1 MKVPLFYPEFDPGLN
16 TQPTLWPQYTG
27 LSTGGCLSRLESLW
41 PECNKLAGLCSC
53 MFVELL
59 CLPMERE
66 SGRPARCVWVQGPS
80 WPPMGW
86 FIIRAAL
93 VDPQEHVGRKI
104 RRMTLDGWEPAER
117 MQRGTCGTGM
127 GMNALYTNEHTHKT
141 SSDGSEYIATTEQ
154 AFFSLFFLRI
164 FFFSLHFWTGV
175 PATFSAVALSA
186 GCLGFP
192 ASYVQ

>member
-1 MKVPLFYPEFDPGLN
+1 MKEPLFYPEFDPGLN
-16 TQPTLWPQYTG
+16 THPTLWPRYTG

-66 SGRPARCVWVQGPS
+66 SGRPARCVWLQGPS

-86 FIIRAAL
+86 VYHSCGSRWPTGARGKENEENDIGWMRTSWKNAEWNMCYRDGN
-93 VDPQEHVGRKI
+93 VYP
-104 RRMTLDGWEPAER
+104 RRS
-117 MQRGTCGTGM
+117 
-127 GMNALYTNEHTHKT
+127 THKN

-154 AFFSLFFLRI
+154 AFIFPFLPKNFFPPSFLD
-164 FFFSLHFWTGV
+164 WCV
-175 PATFSAVALSA
+175 PATFSVVALSA
-186 GCLGFP
+186 GYLGFL